1 MFRGRAARLRCRT
14 MDATTAPAHLTL
26 LWRVIARIVI
36 VVVRLLRWRIDV
48 RGLEHVPRHGG
59 AVLAF
64 NHHSYLDF
72 VMVGWPIVRILRRP
86 LRFLAKREIWTSRKV
101 GWIVRWA
108 RAIPVDRSSLSGR
121 ASAFDGAI
129 DALRCGDLVAVAP
142 EQTISPSFE
151 LLPLRTGAARMAQLS
166 GVPIVPVAG
175 WGTQRVLT
183 KGGPKRLV
191 RKLPVLVRFGAPLSV
206 GPEDDPVAVT
216 AELAHRLTTL
226 LHEAQEEY
234 PDGAPA
240 GADWVPARLGGG
252 APEHDEV
259 LRAHLERERSW
270 SEQDRGPDASAGD
283 DGEDRGT
290 ARGGPAPA

>member
-1 MFRGRAARLRCRT
+1 
-14 MDATTAPAHLTL
+14 MDTTGAPAQLTWR
-26 LWRVIARIVI
+26 WRVLARII
-36 VVVRLLRWRIDV
+36 IIVVRLLRWRIDV
-48 RGLEHVPRHGG
+48 RGLEHVPRRGG

-64 NHHSYLDF
+64 NHHSYVDF
-72 VMVGWPIVRILRRP
+72 VMVGWPIIRVLHRP
-86 LRFLAKREIWTSRKV
+86 LRFLAKREIWTSNKI
-101 GWIVRWA
+101 GWVVRWA
-108 RAIPVDRSSLSGR
+108 RAIPVDRSSLRGR
-121 ASAFDGAI
+121 AAAFDGAI

-151 LLPLRTGAARMAQLS
+151 LLPLRTGAARMAQLA

-175 WGTQRVLT
+175 WGTQRALT

-191 RKLPVLVRFGAPLSV
+191 RKLPVLVRFGAPLNV

-216 AELAHRLTTL
+216 AELAHRLTGL

-259 LRAHLERERSW
+259 LRAHLERERTW
-270 SEQDRGPDASAGD
+270 SEQDRGVEPPACD
-283 DGEDRGT
+283 DGD
-290 ARGGPAPA
+290 GPEAPRDDPTSA